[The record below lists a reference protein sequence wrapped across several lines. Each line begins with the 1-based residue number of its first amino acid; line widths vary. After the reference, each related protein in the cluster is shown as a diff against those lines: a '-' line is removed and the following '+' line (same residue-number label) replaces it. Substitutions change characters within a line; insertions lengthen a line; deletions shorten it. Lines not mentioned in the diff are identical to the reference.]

1 MSERPTTNVRY
12 LRTRSLDQEQ
22 ALYANYY
29 KDLIENY
36 GIEATYFRHETK
48 FPNSLDLTASGLGVE
63 NLIYG
68 ENTDPNYYLSGDMD
82 IYIEVENDVFEMD
95 KYGITPNEN
104 ITIYFSVG
112 DFNSRYASRLGGQRL
127 FSTTQT
133 ITGSFSNSPTAG
145 SYTFTTPFV
154 ASSRVPDST
163 STNYASSV
171 ATLPGS
177 STITINN
184 GRGWKT
190 GTSGIPVGVVQSG
203 ASVQFIDFPILRVA
217 SGTGYK
223 LPINPYIAE
232 EKYYSVVS
240 GSDFTGSQ
248 FGNLNFTS
256 AGSVVTFSGTLSTD
270 INYYDPSSTSKY
282 EYNITPQVGDFFRM
296 QFFDENQEE
305 FEITQITDDNL
316 LSDGINPL
324 LGVYVWKCQAVRR
337 IPSHEDVTGE
347 QPTESE
353 MFNDEIQNIQSTAI
367 EKIADTIHDYTTGED
382 LIYGGYESDD
392 SPFTAS
398 TLTPSSTQ
406 FAGKI
411 FAFEQGPSYLYTD
424 SINLYYQNQSGNI
437 SNITQD
443 SATSD
448 FGVPDKFVNIK
459 MLKSDGEDLYF
470 VNTNNGSYK
479 LTDSYKENP
488 HVNTM
493 LNLQSPYFSK
503 SHPSSGMYM
512 TLDKGLFLYSDG
524 DNLFCINEDLEST
537 QIV

>member
-29 KDLIENY
+29 KDLIENF

-48 FPNSLDLTASGLGVE
+48 FPNSLDLTPSGEGIE

-127 FSTTQT
+127 FTGSKTF
-133 ITGSFSNSPTAG
+133 TGSFSNSPTA
-145 SYTFTTPFV
+145 SAYTLTTPFV
-154 ASSRVPDST
+154 VSSRVSNST
-163 STNYASSV
+163 KTNYASAL
-171 ATLPGS
+171 ATLS
-177 STITINN
+177 
-184 GRGWKT
+184 
-190 GTSGIPVGVVQSG
+190 GTSFVNIVNTFGWTKSISSVPVGTIIGGLSQ
-203 ASVQFIDFPILRVA
+203 QHIDFPHMKIA

-232 EKYYSVVS
+232 EKYYSVIS
-240 GSDFTGSQ
+240 GSDFVGSQ
-248 FGNLNFTS
+248 FGSINFTS
-256 AGSVVTFSGTLSTD
+256 AASVVTFSGTLSTN

-282 EYNITPQVGDFFRM
+282 EENISPQVGDFFRM
-296 QFFDENQEE
+296 QFFDDNQEE
-305 FEITQITDDNL
+305 FEITQIMDDTL

-324 LGVYVWKCQAVRR
+324 LGVYVWKCTAVRR
-337 IPSHEDVTGE
+337 IPSYEDVVGE
-347 QPTESE
+347 QQTEAE

-367 EKIADTIHDYTTGED
+367 EKIADTIHDYTDGED
-382 LIYGGYESDD
+382 LIYGGYENDD

-406 FAGKI
+406 FAGKL

-424 SINLYYQNQSGNI
+424 SINLYYQDESENVFNL
-437 SNITQD
+437 TQD

-493 LNLQSPYFSK
+493 LNLQSPYFTK
-503 SHPSSGMYM
+503 SHESSGIYM

-524 DNLFCINEDLEST
+524 SNLFCINEDLEST